1 MLFDWIVEILIY
13 AVISVKY
20 FLQICYFVAYV
31 YNFSKIQC
39 KEQTMTSLRDVA
51 KLAGCHYATVSRAL
65 NNTAY
70 VHPDTKARIM
80 AAVAE
85 LNYHPNV
92 IVKSIRKGKRC
103 TIGVVVPNVR
113 LSIFGDIAQTIDTE
127 ARKAGYSIL
136 FCHTNDDPQVE
147 YGYLDR
153 LRSGFIDG
161 LIIASTGR
169 NMSTIRDIHNQ
180 GIAVVQIIRRQSDS
194 LSSIV
199 SDYEGG
205 SYDAVHYLYNKGCRK
220 IGLVNG
226 PSHGRLALRPYKT
239 RYDGYRRA
247 VSELGLPE
255 ICEFTDGV
263 INGYESGGKCIG
275 KMIDENPELDAIITA
290 IDSYGMAALRIA
302 RERGID
308 VPGKIRI
315 VSLTGCSIGNL
326 LEKSLTSFEL
336 PAVEIGTNAARM
348 VIEEIESPVGN
359 KPSIQHLTFAAT
371 LSERESS

>member
-1 MLFDWIVEILIY
+1 M
-13 AVISVKY
+13 S
-20 FLQICYFVAYV
+20 
-31 YNFSKIQC
+31 N
-39 KEQTMTSLRDVA
+39 LREVA
-51 KLAGCHYATVSRAL
+51 KLAGCHPATVSRAL
-65 NNTAY
+65 NNVSY
-70 VHPDTKARIM
+70 VSPDTKARIM

-85 LNYHPNV
+85 LNYHPNI
-92 IVKSIRKGKRC
+92 IVKSIRKGKRH
-103 TIGVVVPNVR
+103 TIGVVIPNVR
-113 LSIFGDIAQTIDTE
+113 VSIFGDIAQTIDTE

-136 FCHTNDDPQVE
+136 FCHTNDDPKVE
-147 YGYLDR
+147 YGCLDR

-180 GIAVVQIIRRQSDS
+180 GIAVVQIIRRQSDA

-220 IGLVNG
+220 IGLING
-226 PSHGRLALRPYKT
+226 PSHGQFALRPYKT
-239 RYDGYRRA
+239 RYDGYKRA

-263 INGYESGGKCIG
+263 INGYESGGKCIA
-275 KMIDENPELDAIITA
+275 KMIDENPELDAIMTA
-290 IDSYGMAALRIA
+290 IDSYGMAALRIT

-315 VSLTGCSIGNL
+315 VSLTGCSVGQL

-348 VIEEIESPVGN
+348 VIEEIEAPNDS

>member
-1 MLFDWIVEILIY
+1 
-13 AVISVKY
+13 
-20 FLQICYFVAYV
+20 
-31 YNFSKIQC
+31 
-39 KEQTMTSLRDVA
+39 MTSLRDVA
-51 KLAGCHYATVSRAL
+51 KLAGCHHATVSRAL
-65 NNTAY
+65 NNTSY

-92 IVKSIRKGKRC
+92 IVRSIRKGKRR
-103 TIGVVVPNVR
+103 TIGVVVPNIR
-113 LSIFGDIAQTIDTE
+113 LSIFGDIAQAIDTE
-127 ARKAGYSIL
+127 AQKSGYSIL
-136 FCHTNDDPQVE
+136 FCHTNDDPKTE

-169 NMSTIRDIHNQ
+169 NMSTVRDIHNQ
-180 GIAVVQIIRRQSDS
+180 GIAVVQIIRRQSAS

-199 SDYEGG
+199 SDYDGG
-205 SYDAVHYLYNKGCRK
+205 SYDAVHYLHGKGCRK

-226 PSHGRLALRPYKT
+226 PSHGQFALKPYKT
-239 RYDGYRRA
+239 RYEGYRRA

-275 KMIDENPELDAIITA
+275 KMLDENPELDAIMTA
-290 IDSYGMAALRIA
+290 VDSYGMAALRIA

-308 VPGKIRI
+308 VPGKLRV
-315 VSLTGCSIGNL
+315 VSLTGCYVGHL
-326 LEKSLTSFEL
+326 LERSLTSFEL
-336 PAVEIGTNAARM
+336 PAKEIGTNAARM
-348 VIEEIESPVGN
+348 VIEEIESPVGS
-359 KPSIQHLTFAAT
+359 KPSIQHLTFAAS